1 MNKIE
6 QSLLEQMKFSDFE
19 ISKRKVLFDLTETDF
34 DLLRSCRLAVVER
47 LDWAIDEFYAR
58 QLNNPE
64 IALIIGD
71 SDTLGRLKNSMRGY
85 IVEIFEG
92 NYDEAYVNSR
102 LRVGKVHWRI
112 GVTPKYFLS
121 ALRLLY
127 GVLCTIIEESSDGRE
142 EVAAKEATLLK
153 MLFFDSQ
160 LVFDTYIFALQS
172 EVMAA
177 QDETSEYADS
187 LEKIVATRTQQLRT
201 LALTDELTGV
211 NNKRAFYEH
220 AKRELSNAQ
229 RHHLP
234 LSLIYV
240 DVNEF
245 KQLNDTLGH
254 SAGDNLLTTLTKNLS
269 IATRDSDI
277 ICRLGGD
284 EFCVL
289 LPDTNREGTAAVADR
304 FASLMAADPA
314 AIVGAS
320 VGIATTGPVIFLQID
335 DLLHK
340 ADLSMYQAKAK
351 IRGQDTGTI
360 SVDYG
365 EAVPSATSSAEHIDN
380 PNTADEFPEER
391 DTNHLASGKK
401 RA

>member
-277 ICRLGGD
+277 LCRLGGD

>member
-1 MNKIE
+1 
-6 QSLLEQMKFSDFE
+6 
-19 ISKRKVLFDLTETDF
+19 
-34 DLLRSCRLAVVER
+34 
-47 LDWAIDEFYAR
+47 
-58 QLNNPE
+58 
-64 IALIIGD
+64 
-71 SDTLGRLKNSMRGY
+71 
-85 IVEIFEG
+85 
-92 NYDEAYVNSR
+92 
-102 LRVGKVHWRI
+102 
-112 GVTPKYFLS
+112 
-121 ALRLLY
+121 
-127 GVLCTIIEESSDGRE
+127 
-142 EVAAKEATLLK
+142 

-391 DTNHLASGKK
+391 DSNHLASGKK

>member
-58 QLNNPE
+58 QLDNPE

-289 LPDTNREGTAAVADR
+289 LPDTNREGTAAVVDR

-314 AIVGAS
+314 AIAGAS